1 VPRKQHLAD
10 GTSLAASCVSGVAAL
25 LFSRYPQASAA
36 QVKQAIVASC
46 TLVSELLGRV
56 GCGDRP
62 CAGARSRRSE
72 QMLGETWQQG

>member
-1 VPRKQHLAD
+1 M
-10 GTSLAASCVSGVAAL
+10 SGEARTPL

-62 CAGARSRRSE
+62 CPGALEALRA
-72 QMLGETWQQG
+72 MLGETSQPG